1 MKQIS
6 KLLTGLLLLAAT
18 ASHAQHMHHPMPSK
32 TDTTAGKP
40 APAPLQ
46 HKHMD
51 TGGMDTGHNMQM
63 PGMQHNMTHAYSLS
77 LPMNRNGSGTSWQP
91 DATPMYA
98 YMHHGKTMW
107 NFMLHG
113 NIFLRQTWVNF
124 NNDYKRGG
132 TKFDAPNWLMG
143 MAQKQVGKNGLLNF
157 ELMLSLDPLTTGGN
171 GYPLLFQSGES
182 WKGRPLTD
190 RQHPH
195 DLFSG
200 VGVGYTQRINKDMD
214 ISGYIG
220 YPGEPALGP
229 TAFMHRISSISN
241 PDAPISHHW
250 QDATHISFGVGTLG
264 FRYKWLK
271 AEGSIFTGR
280 EPDEERYGFD
290 RPRFDSY
297 SWRLNANPSKNFAV
311 QVSQGYIYS
320 PEALHPEE
328 NVTRTTASVIY
339 SERLNKNLFLNST
352 LAWGMNDAG
361 SDHREHSVLL
371 ESNAAW
377 LKNMLYLRYEFVQ
390 KSPEELDLEVWPYM
404 HKAEPVHAF
413 TLGYSRTLI
422 TYLKTDLALGGQLSL
437 YQPSAALETL
447 YGTTPLS
454 AQMYLR
460 ITPSMMR

>member
-1 MKQIS
+1 
-6 KLLTGLLLLAAT
+6 
-18 ASHAQHMHHPMPSK
+18 
-32 TDTTAGKP
+32 
-40 APAPLQ
+40 
-46 HKHMD
+46 
-51 TGGMDTGHNMQM
+51 
-63 PGMQHNMTHAYSLS
+63 
-77 LPMNRNGSGTSWQP
+77 
-91 DATPMYA
+91 
-98 YMHHGKTMW
+98 
-107 NFMLHG
+107 
-113 NIFLRQTWVNF
+113 
-124 NNDYKRGG
+124 
-132 TKFDAPNWLMG
+132 
-143 MAQKQVGKNGLLNF
+143 
-157 ELMLSLDPLTTGGN
+157 
-171 GYPLLFQSGES
+171 
-182 WKGRPLTD
+182 
-190 RQHPH
+190 
-195 DLFSG
+195 
-200 VGVGYTQRINKDMD
+200 MD

-229 TAFMHRISSISN
+229 TAFMHRISSISS
-241 PDAPISHHW
+241 PEAPISHHW
-250 QDATHISFGVGTLG
+250 LDATHISFGVGTLG